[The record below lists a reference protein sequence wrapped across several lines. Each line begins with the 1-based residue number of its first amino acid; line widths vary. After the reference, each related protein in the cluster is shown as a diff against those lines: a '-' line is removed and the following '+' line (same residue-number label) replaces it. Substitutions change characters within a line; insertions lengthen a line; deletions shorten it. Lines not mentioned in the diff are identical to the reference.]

1 MQVDWEELATEVG
14 AGSFYSSPMG
24 LRAIEM
30 LLGEDFFAQAVE
42 YCINLDEGWMLVEG
56 VLRILRPLGMKHCYH
71 IYKTSHDLEKR
82 RSAVWFLKY
91 TSDRQVLEYIP
102 EFLAD
107 PDEHI
112 QRTVIEILDQMM
124 FWDEIDYED
133 MISVLESAVNHPHEE
148 VRKFALGAV
157 SEDTIEGV
165 ADFTERLEE
174 ALWHEL
180 HQWQKRLKF
189 ETIHGF
195 DLRCVPWAGQLQLS
209 FLTDRED
216 FDRSEAYSDEHYSRW
231 RLDDLPHHRDEIKTL
246 GEWMQKEFEKTG
258 LSIQC
263 VELFLNACVTA
274 LRSSQI
280 QNIFHNQDIFH
291 NKYNLSPDFQI
302 TVFSPSS
309 SSSPRNYYSALDGS
323 SERQE

>member
-1 MQVDWEELATEVG
+1 MQVNWEKLASEVG
-14 AGSFYSSPMG
+14 AGSFYSSSMG

-42 YCINLDEGWMLVEG
+42 YCIDLDEGWMLAEG

-71 IYKTSHDLEKR
+71 IYKTSHNLER
-82 RSAVWFLKY
+82 RRYAVALLKY

-107 PDEHI
+107 PDEQI
-112 QRTVIEILDQMM
+112 QRTVLEILDQMV
-124 FWDEIDYED
+124 FKRAIDYED
-133 MISVLESAVNHPHEE
+133 MISIMETAVNHPHEE

-157 SEDTIEGV
+157 SEDTIEGM
-165 ADFTERLEE
+165 ADFTKRLEE

-180 HQWQKRLKF
+180 YHWQKRLKF

-195 DLRCVPWAGQLQLS
+195 DLRCVPWYGQLQLS
-209 FLTDRED
+209 FLTDQED
-216 FDRSEAYSDEHYSRW
+216 FDRSEAYIDEHYFAW
-231 RLDDLPHHRDEIKTL
+231 RLGDLPHYRDEIETL
-246 GEWMQKEFEKTG
+246 GEWMQKEFEKSG
-258 LSIQC
+258 LSLQC
-263 VELFLNACVTA
+263 VELFLEACVTA

-291 NKYNLSPDFQI
+291 DKYNLSPDFQI

-309 SSSPRNYYSALDGS
+309 SFPRRNYYSTLDS
-323 SERQE
+323 SNER